1 MAKVTKANDCGA
13 PKLKQLPAEF
23 AQQVT
28 IDAGYGGIIT
38 TVLRASLPELA
49 KLVAKGGGY
58 HNSTNGVVKAL
69 NFATSLDLKA
79 AQITEDWS
87 GYHASGFER
96 EISDAGIA
104 RTWKVSRGEC
114 GGYDETMNTSDL
126 YEPVEAEVHV
136 VFVRKLKDKKYLT
149 SKGVK

>member
-58 HNSTNGVVKAL
+58 QNTTNGVVKAL

-79 AQITEDWS
+79 NEINEEWS
-87 GYHASGFER
+87 GYHANGFER
-96 EISDAGIA
+96 ELSDAGLA
-104 RTWKVSRGEC
+104 RTWQVPRNEC
-114 GGYDETMNTSDL
+114 GGYTETMNTSDL
-126 YEPVEAEVHV
+126 YDGLEAQVHV
-136 VFVRKLKDKKYLT
+136 VFVRKLKDKKYLA